1 MNLATVRALS
11 EATPDSRNRVVD
23 ALRALAIAVVVIG
36 HWLVAAVMVR
46 DGELIPNALL
56 DIASWTHPL
65 TWVFQVMPVFFLVGG
80 YANALSWRAARRDGR
95 PYADWVRARLVR
107 LGAPVVPLLVTWLAL
122 ASTAYALGVPG
133 STLRLASQVALVPT
147 WFLAAYVLVVAVAPA
162 TLVLWE
168 RWRWWSVVAG
178 IALSLAVDAVS
189 IGTGEVLVGFANY
202 LVAWATVHQL
212 GYAWVDGA
220 LGSRVRRLAL
230 AGAGL
235 VGLLLAVGPGPY
247 PISMIGVTGAE
258 LNNSYPTRAT
268 MVFLGMLQGGIIL
281 LAERRLAE
289 RLRSPRLWTATVAV
303 NARIMTLYLWHLT
316 AMVLVIGLSL
326 LVGGAGLRWAPLS
339 AAWWVT
345 RPLWIG
351 VLALVVLLAVALLG
365 RFENPRR
372 ETRPAPPMWVAVLA
386 VVLTC
391 GGLGVMAKFG
401 IVDDAGV
408 NWVWPLLPIA
418 AQVLLRVVPR
428 VNATGPPP

>member
-1 MNLATVRALS
+1 MDLTRVRALS
-11 EATPDSRNRVVD
+11 EATPETRNRVVD
-23 ALRALAIAVVVIG
+23 ALRALAITVVVLG
-36 HWLVAAVMVR
+36 HWLVAAVVVR
-46 DGELIPNALL
+46 DGELVPSAVL
-56 DIASWTHPL
+56 DIAPWSHPL
-65 TWVFQVMPVFFLVGG
+65 TWVFQVMPVFFFVGG

-107 LGAPVVPLLVTWLAL
+107 LGAPVVPLLVTWLVL

-162 TLVLWE
+162 TLALWE
-168 RWRWWSVVAG
+168 RWRSWSVLAG
-178 IALSLAVDAVS
+178 LGLSLAVDAVS

-220 LGSRVRRLAL
+220 LASRLRRLAL

-235 VGLLLAVGPGPY
+235 VGLFLAVGPGPY
-247 PISMIGVTGAE
+247 PVSMIGVTGAE

-268 MVFLGMLQGGIIL
+268 MVLLGMLQGGIIL
-281 LAERRLAE
+281 LAERPLAE

-316 AMVLVIGLSL
+316 AMVLVIGLAL
-326 LVGGAGLRWAPLS
+326 LVGGAGLRWDPLS
-339 AAWWVT
+339 AAWWAT

-351 VLALVVLLAVALLG
+351 VLALVVMAAVALLG

-372 ETRPAPPMWVAVLA
+372 ETRPPPPMWAAVLA

-401 IVDDAGV
+401 IVDEAGV

-428 VNATGPPP
+428 AKATLTPR